1 MEALQLFRQLSF
13 AHFSV
18 VVIQRLRHNQC
29 GARAGSDPAMRIFL
43 QRRCSALHANRKRA
57 CFPFLYCAML
67 TVGCSLCGS
76 ALCICVCQCPYP
88 LNSGH
93 LSAFWVSHPILPHLH
108 VLMWHEDG
116 NVYEDT
122 RRSQSQSPHEAAA
135 GTTTPRRSSLLT
147 GTTGIAA
154 VPLPPI
160 RAAAA
165 CFSSNR
171 SNGAALSPFPA
182 AAAAAAVSATTAG
195 ANSNTSTRV
204 SASSTVLAA
213 LQSETQ
219 QQQSLHQCAVAPAPS
234 TVHAVSVL
242 PPPFQLPPVPLP
254 AVAAEQSPDSSH
266 ACGLSSPSLSLPQS
280 DGWGDPDLLQ
290 LSVPDASSADDANM
304 QLMIAEMQERKQ
316 MEELDQQ
323 GLLWEG

>member
-1 MEALQLFRQLSF
+1 MALALALIQPCASSF
-13 AHFSV
+13 S
-18 VVIQRLRHNQC
+18 
-29 GARAGSDPAMRIFL
+29 GAA
-43 QRRCSALHANRKRA
+43 ALHVHRA
-57 CFPFLYCAML
+57 RFLLTCCARL
-67 TVGCSLCGS
+67 TDACLLCRC
-76 ALCICVCQCPYP
+76 ALCVGFVQCPYP

-108 VLMWHEDG
+108 VLMHEDG
-116 NVYEDT
+116 NAYEDT
-122 RRSQSQSPHEAAA
+122 RRAQSQSPHETATGVIA
-135 GTTTPRRSSLLT
+135 PRRSPLLT

-171 SNGAALSPFPA
+171 SNDASSSFPA
-182 AAAAAAVSATTAG
+182 ASAAAAFSSSSTAG
-195 ANSNTSTRV
+195 ANANSSAGA

-213 LQSETQ
+213 LQSEAQ
-219 QQQSLHQCAVAPAPS
+219 QQQQQHQSLQQCAVAPAPS
-234 TVHAVSVL
+234 AVHALSAL
-242 PPPFQLPPVPLP
+242 PSLQLPPVPLP
-254 AVAAEQSPDSSH
+254 AVAAEQSPGSSH

-280 DGWGDPDLLQ
+280 DGWGDSDLLQ
-290 LSVPDASSADDANM
+290 LSVHDASSTDDANM

-323 GLLWEG
+323 GLLWED